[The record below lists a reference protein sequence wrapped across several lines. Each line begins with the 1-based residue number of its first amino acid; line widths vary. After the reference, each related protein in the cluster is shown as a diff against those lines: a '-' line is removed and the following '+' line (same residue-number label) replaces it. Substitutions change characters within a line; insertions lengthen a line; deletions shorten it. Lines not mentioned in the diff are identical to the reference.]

1 MALGTRLGAVQEHQG
16 QSMSTILKRHIDPE
30 RAQHRRAQVLD
41 AAAVCF
47 ARSGFHGASMAEISK
62 QAGMSAGHIYN
73 YFDGKDAIIMAFV
86 DLRMAHVNDR
96 LGNMAKQPDP
106 LAFMCDDIANI
117 VEENMDQAFLG
128 MSLEIFAEAS
138 RNPTIACALR
148 AADADAR
155 SQLRILI
162 QAGREQRGLA
172 ADPLTVDGRMEALI
186 CLFSGLS
193 LRAVHHPDLDRP
205 GMVAAFRVAMQALLL
220 N

>member
-1 MALGTRLGAVQEHQG
+1 
-16 QSMSTILKRHIDPE
+16 MSTVFKRHIDPE

-41 AAAVCF
+41 AAAICF

-86 DLRMAHVNDR
+86 GMRMAHVNDR
-96 LGNMAKQPDP
+96 LGNIAMQPDP
-106 LAFMCDDIANI
+106 LAFMCDDIATI
-117 VEENMDQAFLG
+117 IDENMAQEFLG

-155 SQLRILI
+155 GQLRILI
-162 QAGREQRGLA
+162 QKGREQRGLA
-172 ADPLTVDGRMEALI
+172 ADAQTVDGRTEALI
-186 CLFSGLS
+186 CMFSGLP
-193 LRAVHHPDLDRP
+193 LRAVHYPDVDRA
-205 GMVAAFRVAMQALLL
+205 GMTAAFQVAMRALLMS
-220 N
+220 